1 MDEAPAPKRAKIV
14 SEDTSKPADNST
26 GNTMSGLKRD
36 RHGNEKRFNNG
47 PRPAPKPKVAVVR
60 NAYTPMF
67 EQLRDE
73 LDAHHDC
80 RDRLGKASRDV
91 TGLSKKIIFVLQ
103 RVRTINPDL
112 PPQTQAEVDSRLA
125 EISKLLATMAP
136 DVQGINRYRYSRS
149 LMCLEELA
157 EALTFAHYLKTQTLL
172 KPKELSAFVE
182 ELTRKGAAVSE
193 EKEKDNKDKDEAMPD
208 AGNTPVPPV
217 SGEQE
222 TTDDNNDKP
231 AEQEQQQQQQPK
243 PEPPTM
249 STTIDDYF
257 YGVFDLSGEM
267 MRFATTSTALTGKMA
282 GAENDERTI
291 VEDMHELGSFF
302 EMLPTK
308 AGDRKQWEKKL
319 DVMRQSVKKVERL
332 GYDRKIRGSER
343 PQGWVPDLT
352 ADQPGEDEE

>member
-1 MDEAPAPKRAKIV
+1 
-14 SEDTSKPADNST
+14 
-26 GNTMSGLKRD
+26 
-36 RHGNEKRFNNG
+36 
-47 PRPAPKPKVAVVR
+47 
-60 NAYTPMF
+60 
-67 EQLRDE
+67 
-73 LDAHHDC
+73 
-80 RDRLGKASRDV
+80 
-91 TGLSKKIIFVLQ
+91 
-103 RVRTINPDL
+103 
-112 PPQTQAEVDSRLA
+112 
-125 EISKLLATMAP
+125 MAP

-172 KPKELSAFVE
+172 KPEELSAFVE
-182 ELTRKGAAVSE
+182 ELTRKGAVSE
-193 EKEKDNKDKDEAMPD
+193 EKDKDEPMPD
-208 AGNTPVPPV
+208 AGNTPVPTT

-222 TTDDNNDKP
+222 ATTTDDNEP
-231 AEQEQQQQQQPK
+231 VETEQQPK

-282 GAENDERTI
+282 GAEDDERTI

-319 DVMRQSVKKVERL
+319 DVMRQSVRKVERL

-343 PQGWVPDLT
+343 PKGWVPDLT